1 MVREFVSLLFVLNI
15 IVDVGY
21 LAYELFPMI
30 ACDQSKYGSS
40 IMASIIHG
48 DITDSTNDEWYEK
61 ELWKRMD

>member
-48 DITDSTNDEWYEK
+48 DITDSTNDE
-61 ELWKRMD
+61 